1 MLYFICLMF
10 PRRSAHEIEFAV
22 QIPKKREHVSLFFDL
37 RREKVS
43 ARELSDDFGTT
54 YGPFLLVGETTVSP
68 TVIRQVHLYIIAP
81 CIHDSNHKFG

>member
-1 MLYFICLMF
+1 MLHFICLMF

-22 QIPKKREHVSLFFDL
+22 QIPNKREHVSLFFDL

-54 YGPFLLVGETTVSP
+54 YGLFLLVGETTVS
-68 TVIRQVHLYIIAP
+68 RQPFDRYTFIL
-81 CIHDSNHKFG
+81 